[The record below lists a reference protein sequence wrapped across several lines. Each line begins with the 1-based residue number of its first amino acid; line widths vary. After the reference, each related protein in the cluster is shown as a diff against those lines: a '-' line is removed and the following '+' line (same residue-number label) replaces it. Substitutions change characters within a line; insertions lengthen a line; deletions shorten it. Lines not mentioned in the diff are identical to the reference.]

1 MDFVCGYA
9 QSGTSRLHMPGH
21 KGQSLLGFEPLD
33 LTEIRGADELYE
45 PEGIIAQSEANA
57 TRLFGTQHTYYST
70 EGSSQ
75 CIRAMLCL
83 ALQAAPRAG
92 KRPVLL
98 AARNAH
104 KALLYAAA
112 LLDFDIRWLWPA
124 AENAGA
130 LCSCP
135 ISAQMLTTALQELTG
150 QGSTPFG
157 VYVTS
162 PDYLGGVQDIPALAA
177 VCRAQGVP
185 LLVDNAHG
193 AYLRFLPQNCHPIA
207 QGAAMCCDS
216 AHKTLPVVTGGAY
229 LHISDSAP
237 KIFAEKAKTAMSV
250 FGSSSPSYLILQS
263 LDAANSHMS
272 EYAAALGKALPI
284 FDEIRREIRKHGIEI
299 MGGEPLKITLAP
311 KSFGY
316 DGRETAELLQA
327 NNIYAEY
334 CDSDFTVLMLSP
346 LDTDSARRCAEVLCS
361 LRRRASKTVG
371 EPPLCI
377 PDSSMTVRE
386 AMFSPNELLP
396 TDRCVGRVCAASVIS
411 CPPAIPIVVC
421 GEIIDD
427 KTAACLKYYG
437 IEKCAVV
444 SGKAAL

>member
-1 MDFVCGYA
+1 MDTPIVDFVRGYA

-83 ALQAAPRAG
+83 ALQAAPRTG

-98 AARNAH
+98 VARNAH

-162 PDYLGGVQDIPALAA
+162 PDYLGG
-177 VCRAQGVP
+177 
-185 LLVDNAHG
+185 
-193 AYLRFLPQNCHPIA
+193 
-207 QGAAMCCDS
+207 M
-216 AHKTLPVVTGGAY
+216 
-229 LHISDSAP
+229 
-237 KIFAEKAKTAMSV
+237 
-250 FGSSSPSYLILQS
+250 
-263 LDAANSHMS
+263 
-272 EYAAALGKALPI
+272 
-284 FDEIRREIRKHGIEI
+284 
-299 MGGEPLKITLAP
+299 
-311 KSFGY
+311 
-316 DGRETAELLQA
+316 
-327 NNIYAEY
+327 
-334 CDSDFTVLMLSP
+334 
-346 LDTDSARRCAEVLCS
+346 
-361 LRRRASKTVG
+361 
-371 EPPLCI
+371 
-377 PDSSMTVRE
+377 
-386 AMFSPNELLP
+386 
-396 TDRCVGRVCAASVIS
+396 
-411 CPPAIPIVVC
+411 
-421 GEIIDD
+421 
-427 KTAACLKYYG
+427 
-437 IEKCAVV
+437 
-444 SGKAAL
+444 

>member
-1 MDFVCGYA
+1 MDTPMVDLVGRYA
-9 QSGTSRLHMPGH
+9 QSGISRLHMPGH
-21 KGQSLLGFEPLD
+21 KGRSLLGFEPLD

-83 ALQAAPRAG
+83 ALQAAPRTG

-98 AARNAH
+98 AARNVH

-162 PDYLGGVQDIPALAA
+162 PDYLGGMQDIRALSA
-177 VCRAQGVP
+177 VCDTFGMP

-193 AYLRFLPQNCHPIA
+193 AYLRFLPGESLHPIA
-207 QGAAMCCDS
+207 LGAAM
-216 AHKTLPVVTGGAY
+216 
-229 LHISDSAP
+229 
-237 KIFAEKAKTAMSV
+237 
-250 FGSSSPSYLILQS
+250 
-263 LDAANSHMS
+263 
-272 EYAAALGKALPI
+272 
-284 FDEIRREIRKHGIEI
+284 
-299 MGGEPLKITLAP
+299 
-311 KSFGY
+311 
-316 DGRETAELLQA
+316 
-327 NNIYAEY
+327 
-334 CDSDFTVLMLSP
+334 
-346 LDTDSARRCAEVLCS
+346 
-361 LRRRASKTVG
+361 
-371 EPPLCI
+371 
-377 PDSSMTVRE
+377 
-386 AMFSPNELLP
+386 
-396 TDRCVGRVCAASVIS
+396 
-411 CPPAIPIVVC
+411 
-421 GEIIDD
+421 
-427 KTAACLKYYG
+427 
-437 IEKCAVV
+437 
-444 SGKAAL
+444 

>member
-1 MDFVCGYA
+1 MDTPIVDFVRGYA

-45 PEGIIAQSEANA
+45 PEGIIAQSEATA

-83 ALQAAPRAG
+83 ALQAAPRTG

-162 PDYLGGVQDIPALAA
+162 PDYLGGMQDIRALSA
-177 VCRAQGVP
+177 VCDTFGVP

-193 AYLRFLPQNCHPIA
+193 AYLRFLPGEPLHPIA
-207 QGAAMCCDS
+207 LGRLCAATRPTRPCRWS
-216 AHKTLPVVTGGAY
+216 PAE
-229 LHISDSAP
+229 HICILGRTPRYRRKLQCAVHWHCSAP
-237 KIFAEKAKTAMSV
+237 
-250 FGSSSPSYLILQS
+250 P
-263 LDAANSHMS
+263 
-272 EYAAALGKALPI
+272 
-284 FDEIRREIRKHGIEI
+284 
-299 MGGEPLKITLAP
+299 
-311 KSFGY
+311 
-316 DGRETAELLQA
+316 
-327 NNIYAEY
+327 
-334 CDSDFTVLMLSP
+334 
-346 LDTDSARRCAEVLCS
+346 AR
-361 LRRRASKTVG
+361 
-371 EPPLCI
+371 
-377 PDSSMTVRE
+377 
-386 AMFSPNELLP
+386 P
-396 TDRCVGRVCAASVIS
+396 T
-411 CPPAIPIVVC
+411 
-421 GEIIDD
+421 
-427 KTAACLKYYG
+427 
-437 IEKCAVV
+437 
-444 SGKAAL
+444 